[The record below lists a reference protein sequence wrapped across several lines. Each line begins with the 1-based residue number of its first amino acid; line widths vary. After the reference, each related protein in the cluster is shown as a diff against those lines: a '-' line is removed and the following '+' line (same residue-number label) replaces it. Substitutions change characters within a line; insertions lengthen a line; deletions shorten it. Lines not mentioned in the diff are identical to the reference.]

1 MKSITTL
8 LLVLF
13 SFTLSYAQTEQQT
26 VEWLNAKKTEV
37 YNVYSLTVSN
47 GKLEIT
53 KERIRAYSEDGAQSY
68 YQWHEIKDIK
78 KSGYYIEVVSNSTY
92 NGKTSYISFAIS
104 NEELRGKYLKALK
117 HMATLNGAKLID
129 DDLF

>member
-53 KERIRAYSEDGAQSY
+53 KDRIRAYDDGGDSD

-78 KSGYYIEVVSNSTY
+78 IGSYNDIKVVFDYTY
-92 NGKTSYISFAIS
+92 NGKTSYILFSIS
-104 NEELRGKYLKALK
+104 DSELRGKYFKALK
-117 HMATLNGAKLID
+117 HMAILKGAKLVD